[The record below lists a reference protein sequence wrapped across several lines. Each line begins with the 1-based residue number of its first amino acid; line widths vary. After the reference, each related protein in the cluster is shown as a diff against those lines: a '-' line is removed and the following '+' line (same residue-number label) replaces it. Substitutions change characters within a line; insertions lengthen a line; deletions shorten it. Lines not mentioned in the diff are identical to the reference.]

1 MMEWRET
8 WYSYKHMFWNQAKCE
23 LKKDSL
29 SPTLLRTHNLVV
41 FIYEKVTLW
50 FGPQGVPSFVRRRS
64 THPTLNI
71 TRARRRRRPA
81 GSDRAGLGLGLG
93 DVLIF

>member
-23 LKKDSL
+23 LKKGSL

-64 THPTLNI
+64 TYPTLNI
-71 TRARRRRRPA
+71 TRARAAAA
-81 GSDRAGLGLGLG
+81 GSDRAGLGLG